1 MGTSHGRDGI
11 NEGLGWD
18 HSVGEWDPHELKLLG
33 DKVQGWECQ
42 GTPKTVKGSEVLGSW
57 V

>member
-18 HSVGEWDPHELKLLG
+18 HSVGEWNPHELKLLG

-42 GTPKTVKGSEVLGSW
+42 GIPKTVKGSEVLGSW